1 MNSLLISQSLNLSPT
16 LQHHITPHEP
26 LMTKPKPIV
35 FGVAGGT
42 ASGKTT
48 VARGILEDVG
58 AAQIAYLP
66 HDAYYR
72 DNSHLSFEERTQIN
86 YDHPDSLETKLL
98 IRHIKQL
105 LDWEPVAMPV
115 YDFTT
120 HRRTEETVLVEPSPI
135 ILVDG
140 ILIFTKRK
148 LRELMDIKVFVD
160 TDADVR
166 FIRRLQ
172 RDIQERGRTLDSVIH
187 QYLDTVRPMH
197 LKFVEP
203 SKRHADVIIPNG
215 GMNRVAREMV
225 VARLFRMLPHR
236 EEETERLRD

>member
-1 MNSLLISQSLNLSPT
+1 MQELWELVETQQNSGKRIT
-16 LQHHITPHEP
+16 LHKP

-98 IRHIKQL
+98 IRHIRQL
-105 LDWEPVAMPV
+105 LAWGPVAMPV
-115 YDFTT
+115 YDFTA
-120 HRRTEETVLVEPSPI
+120 HRRTKETVLVEPSPI

-236 EEETERLRD
+236 EEEIERLRD

>member
-1 MNSLLISQSLNLSPT
+1 MIEERAPSML
-16 LQHHITPHEP
+16 EYR
-26 LMTKPKPIV
+26 PIV

-48 VARGILEDVG
+48 VAQAVLEAVG
-58 AAQIAYLP
+58 ASDVAYLP

-72 DNSHLSFEERTQIN
+72 DRSDLPLEERAKLN

-98 IRHIKQL
+98 VRHIKDL
-105 LDWEPVAMPV
+105 LQGVPVQVPV
-115 YDFTT
+115 YDFTQ
-120 HRRTEETVLVEPSPI
+120 HRRTDETILVDPSPI

-148 LRELMDIKVFVD
+148 LRELMDIKVYVD
-160 TDADVR
+160 TDSDVR

-172 RDIQERGRTLDSVIH
+172 RDMLERGRSLESVVD
-187 QYLDTVRPMH
+187 QYMNTVRPMH

-203 SKRHADVIIPNG
+203 SKRYADVIIPG
-215 GMNRVAREMV
+215 GGHNKVAKDMV
-225 VARLFRMLPHR
+225 VSRLNDLRRIQQEFSAARPVAEI
-236 EEETERLRD
+236 EE

>member
-1 MNSLLISQSLNLSPT
+1 M
-16 LQHHITPHEP
+16 
-26 LMTKPKPIV
+26 KPIV
-35 FGVAGGT
+35 FGVTGGT

-48 VARGILEDVG
+48 VARAILDAVG
-58 AAQIAYLP
+58 AGQVAYLP

-72 DNSHLSFEERTQIN
+72 DMGHLSLEERAHLN

-105 LDWEPVAMPV
+105 LDGHSVQVPV
-115 YDFTT
+115 YDFTI
-120 HRRTEETVLVEPSPI
+120 HRRTSETVLVEPSPI

-172 RDIQERGRTLDSVIH
+172 RDIQERGRTLDSVVE
-187 QYLDTVRPMH
+187 QYLGTVRPMH

-203 SKRHADVIIPNG
+203 SKRYADVIIPHG
-215 GMNRVAREMV
+215 GLNKVAMEMV
-225 VARLFRMLPHR
+225 AARLR
-236 EEETERLRD
+236 ELLASSPPGNP

>member
-1 MNSLLISQSLNLSPT
+1 MTETHSLLT
-16 LQHHITPHEP
+16 Y
-26 LMTKPKPIV
+26 KPIV

-48 VARGILEDVG
+48 VARAVLDAVG
-58 AAQIAYLP
+58 ASQIAYLP

-72 DNSHLSFEERTQIN
+72 DRGDLPFEERARLN

-98 IRHIKQL
+98 VRHIKDL
-105 LDWEPVAMPV
+105 LVGVPVHVPV

-120 HRRTEETVLVEPSPI
+120 HRRTDDTILVEPAPI
-135 ILVDG
+135 VLVDG

-160 TDADVR
+160 TDSDVR
-166 FIRRLQ
+166 FIRRLV
-172 RDIQERGRTLDSVIH
+172 RDMNERSRSLDSVVQ
-187 QYLDTVRPMH
+187 QYLETVRPMH

-203 SKRHADVIIPNG
+203 SRRYADVIIPG
-215 GMNRVAREMV
+215 GGHNKVAMEMV
-225 VARLFRMLPHR
+225 VSRLQMLLR
-236 EEETERLRD
+236 AQEVLADEEGVS

>member
-1 MNSLLISQSLNLSPT
+1 MTSL
-16 LQHHITPHEP
+16 
-26 LMTKPKPIV
+26 KYKPIV

-48 VARGILEDVG
+48 VARAVLDAVG
-58 AAQIAYLP
+58 ASKIAYLP
-66 HDAYYR
+66 HDAYYHDR
-72 DNSHLSFEERTQIN
+72 VDLSFEDRTRLN
-86 YDHPDSLETKLL
+86 YDHPDSLDTKLL
-98 IRHIKQL
+98 VRHIKEL
-105 LDWEPVAMPV
+105 SVGAPVHVPV

-120 HRRTEETVLVEPSPI
+120 DRRTEDTILVEPAPI

-148 LRELMDIKVFVD
+148 LRDLMDIKIFVD

-172 RDIQERGRTLDSVIH
+172 RDMKERGRSLDSVVQ
-187 QYLDTVRPMH
+187 QYLETVRPMH

-203 SKRHADVIIPNG
+203 SKRYADIIIPG
-215 GMNRVAREMV
+215 GGQNKVAMEMV
-225 VARLFRMLPHR
+225 VSRLQMLLRVR
-236 EEETERLRD
+236 EEQAEEEIV

>member
-1 MNSLLISQSLNLSPT
+1 M
-16 LQHHITPHEP
+16 
-26 LMTKPKPIV
+26 KPIV
-35 FGVAGGT
+35 FGVTGGT

-48 VARGILEDVG
+48 VARAILDAVG
-58 AAQIAYLP
+58 AGQVAYLP

-72 DNSHLSFEERTQIN
+72 DMGHLSLEERAHLN

-105 LDWEPVAMPV
+105 LDGCSVQVPV
-115 YDFTT
+115 YDFTI
-120 HRRTEETVLVEPSPI
+120 HRRTSETVLVEPSPI

-172 RDIQERGRTLDSVIH
+172 RDIQERGRTLDSVVE
-187 QYLDTVRPMH
+187 QYLGTVRPMH

-203 SKRHADVIIPNG
+203 SKRYADVIIPHG
-215 GMNRVAREMV
+215 GLNKVAMEMV
-225 VARLFRMLPHR
+225 AARLR
-236 EEETERLRD
+236 ELLASSPPGNP